1 MAGNP
6 VRNGVAIAA
15 AAVTLVVGVV
25 IARDPQPSDAAAP
38 STQAQPDQ
46 TVAPQDALPQF
57 VSPPDIAQG
66 QPSFSQ
72 PSSGQSGSTFSYPPQ
87 MQSTSS

>member
-25 IARDPQPSDAAAP
+25 IARNPQPSDAAGS
-38 STQAQPDQ
+38 STQARPDQ
-46 TVAPQDALPQF
+46 TLIPQDALPQF